1 MNANRTL
8 IALQIATTFLVA
20 ALGTVALFDGRIVV
34 GVLLFA
40 LGERPRV
47 DGPRAPSS
55 ASGGHPPIP
64 GHGSPDPL
72 LNPPPFAQPAP

>member
-40 LGERPRV
+40 LASARGWMA
-47 DGPRAPSS
+47 PRAASS
-55 ASGGHPPIP
+55 ASGAHPPAP
-64 GHGSPDPL
+64 GRGGPEPL
-72 LNPPPFAQPAP
+72 LNPPPFARPAP